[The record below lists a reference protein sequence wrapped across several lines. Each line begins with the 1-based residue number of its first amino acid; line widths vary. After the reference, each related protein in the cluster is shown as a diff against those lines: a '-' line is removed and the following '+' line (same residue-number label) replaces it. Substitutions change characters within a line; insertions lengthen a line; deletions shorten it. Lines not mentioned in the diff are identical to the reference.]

1 MTKKPTLIHPALAAI
16 AAVIACSNVPAMAQ
30 ETQTVTPPAMTA
42 PVPEAAPVAPA
53 PVAAAPAT
61 AAPVQTGPVVKFDGP
76 VVPTI
81 TGEEAAANATQSV
94 AKARPKPQ
102 TGKTGAKT
110 QTVAPVAVAPEASDP
125 PSASDNSIVEDA
137 GSSTAV
143 ATSPVALAESGQEA
157 GDVNGD
163 KNAAS
168 ITPIAPSDTD
178 WEVIGGI
185 AGALG
190 IAGLGGVLYARRRKT
205 VPVRGDAYDS
215 RIVATDTPLRVNT
228 VAVAEPVTAQSID
241 TVPNWVHAPRH
252 ATVGKSAHGATRS
265 YLERVDDGP
274 IAENPFLTRK
284 NRLRRARFLDARNE
298 TNAMG
303 VRNGNQAP
311 TPQTRERQ
319 SEREY
324 ENA

>member
-1 MTKKPTLIHPALAAI
+1 L
-16 AAVIACSNVPAMAQ
+16 
-30 ETQTVTPPAMTA
+30 
-42 PVPEAAPVAPA
+42 
-53 PVAAAPAT
+53 
-61 AAPVQTGPVVKFDGP
+61 
-76 VVPTI
+76 
-81 TGEEAAANATQSV
+81 
-94 AKARPKPQ
+94 
-102 TGKTGAKT
+102 
-110 QTVAPVAVAPEASDP
+110 
-125 PSASDNSIVEDA
+125 
-137 GSSTAV
+137 
-143 ATSPVALAESGQEA
+143 EA

-163 KNAAS
+163 ESIAS
-168 ITPIAPSDTD
+168 ITPTAPSDTD

-228 VAVAEPVTAQSID
+228 VAVAEPVTPQLVD
-241 TVPNWVHAPRH
+241 NVPNWVHAQRH

-265 YLERVDDGP
+265 YVECVDDGP
-274 IAENPFLTRK
+274 VAENPFLTRK

-303 VRNGNQAP
+303 VRNGNQSP
-311 TPQTRERQ
+311 NPQTRERQ